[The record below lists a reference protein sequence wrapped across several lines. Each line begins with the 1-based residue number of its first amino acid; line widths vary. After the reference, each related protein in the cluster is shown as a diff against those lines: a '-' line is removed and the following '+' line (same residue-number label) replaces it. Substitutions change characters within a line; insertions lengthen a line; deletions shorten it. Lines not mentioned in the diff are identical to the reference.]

1 MQLQVAACL
10 KRESKGRAA
19 RFKTPPSGE
28 MPQSWGVDMREGL
41 EERRVLKSEGK
52 KGLGKKSSF
61 TGPAVLTLLSL
72 ADTAERW
79 GQRQET
85 SS

>member
-1 MQLQVAACL
+1 M
-10 KRESKGRAA
+10 
-19 RFKTPPSGE
+19 
-28 MPQSWGVDMREGL
+28 DMREGL
-41 EERRVLKSEGK
+41 EERRVLKSEEK